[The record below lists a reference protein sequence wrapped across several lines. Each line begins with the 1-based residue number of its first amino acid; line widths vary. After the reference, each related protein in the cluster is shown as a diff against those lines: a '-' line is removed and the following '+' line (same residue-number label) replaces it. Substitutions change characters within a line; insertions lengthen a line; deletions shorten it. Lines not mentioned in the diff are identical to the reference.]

1 MLNVNIATQKPTSM
15 HSADLASITPI
26 RNIRIPDFDEMYSS
40 QSVQAAFPPS
50 NSHGPLT
57 RSKLRNIAVVK
68 SSVNSTVV
76 PSITQNPASPKDTE
90 KKITKRSNLS
100 RSTSVSSTGVSSK
113 VQKTSDIDS
122 KVMPSRLKRR

>member
-1 MLNVNIATQKPTSM
+1 MAHKELRKEKAFLNMLNVNIATQKSTSM

-40 QSVQAAFPPS
+40 QSVQAAFPAPS

-57 RSKLRNIAVVK
+57 RSKLRNSAHQEKKSSVPLTKVVK

-76 PSITQNPASPKDTE
+76 PFITQNPASKFPK
-90 KKITKRSNLS
+90 SN
-100 RSTSVSSTGVSSK
+100 
-113 VQKTSDIDS
+113 
-122 KVMPSRLKRR
+122 